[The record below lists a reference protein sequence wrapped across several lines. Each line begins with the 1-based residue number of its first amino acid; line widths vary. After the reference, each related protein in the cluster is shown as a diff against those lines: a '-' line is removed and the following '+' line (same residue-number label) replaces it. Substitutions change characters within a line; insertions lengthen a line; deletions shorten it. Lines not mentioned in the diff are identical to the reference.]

1 MRRMRNITSRGGDV
15 SVGQW
20 DFCANGQY
28 TERGIKGPDGYGA
41 TLRRQPGDVKVTVD
55 LTR

>member
-1 MRRMRNITSRGGDV
+1 MRNITSRGGDV